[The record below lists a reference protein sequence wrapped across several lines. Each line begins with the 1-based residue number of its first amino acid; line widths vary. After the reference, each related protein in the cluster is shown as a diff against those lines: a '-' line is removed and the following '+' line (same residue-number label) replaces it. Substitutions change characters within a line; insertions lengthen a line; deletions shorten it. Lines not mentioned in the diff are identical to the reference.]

1 MKIKI
6 ISAYDKNFKEISDLS
21 FPTLEKFSQKNQ
33 FDCERFFIEDFK
45 KPAPWFKIDALIKAI
60 ELKQHDYVLWIDS
73 DAIIFN
79 QNFDIESIINNNKIL
94 HIAKDFNN
102 INSGVMLWK
111 TCEEG
116 LSLLYKIQSM
126 SEKYLNHIWWEQA
139 AIIELYE
146 NNVDNILEN
155 TKFVE
160 QSTLNAYEMV
170 YYHRNIK
177 KGQINKNSFICHFP
191 SLAIEI
197 RKKLII
203 NYIQS

>member
-6 ISAYDKNFKEISDLS
+6 ISAYDEKFKEISNLS
-21 FPTLEKFSQKNQ
+21 FPTLEKFSQKNK
-33 FDCERFFIEDFK
+33 FDCERFLVEGFK
-45 KPAPWFKIDALIKAI
+45 KPTPWFKIDALINTI
-60 ELKQHDYVLWIDS
+60 ELDQYDYVLWVDA
-73 DAIIFN
+73 DAIILN
-79 QNFDIESIINNNKIL
+79 QNFNIESLINNNKIL

-102 INSGVMLWK
+102 INTGVMLWK
-111 TCEEG
+111 VCEES

-139 AIIELYE
+139 AILELYK
-146 NNVDNILEN
+146 NNVDNILES
-155 TKFVE
+155 TEFVE

-191 SLAIEI
+191 ALPIEI
-197 RKKLII
+197 RKRLIN
-203 NYIQS
+203 NYIQP